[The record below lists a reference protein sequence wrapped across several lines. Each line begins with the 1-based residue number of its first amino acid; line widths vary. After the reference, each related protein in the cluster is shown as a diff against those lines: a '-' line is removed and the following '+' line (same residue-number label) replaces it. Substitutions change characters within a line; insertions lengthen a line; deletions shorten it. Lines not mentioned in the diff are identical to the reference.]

1 MDKELPAAALQKLI
15 GVNEVSLADLAKRG
29 IAVRGEKRGCYAI
42 ESVPLSLFAV
52 FCSRVGRASP
62 RAKHQAQRLARQH
75 RERLEREHYGVP
87 RQQHLP
93 QRDRQPAHV
102 GIGDQPDLL
111 AGQP

>member
-15 GVNEVSLADLAKRG
+15 GVNKVSLADLAKRG

-52 FCSRVGRASP
+52 FCSPSAELVPGRSI
-62 RAKHQAQRLARQH
+62 RR
-75 RERLEREHYGVP
+75 VP

-93 QRDRQPAHV
+93 HRDRQPAHV
-102 GIGDQPDLL
+102 CIGDQPDLL